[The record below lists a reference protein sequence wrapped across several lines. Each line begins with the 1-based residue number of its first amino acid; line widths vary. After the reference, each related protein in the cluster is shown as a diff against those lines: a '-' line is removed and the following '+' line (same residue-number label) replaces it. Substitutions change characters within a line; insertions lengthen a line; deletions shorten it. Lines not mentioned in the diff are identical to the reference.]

1 VSTAEATIRGPI
13 SEAERETLAVLAA
26 QKEAIQDGKIDG
38 QHWLFAIGAQ
48 VADILRRRRAL
59 EMRRSLRT

>member
-1 VSTAEATIRGPI
+1 VSTAEAIIRGPI
-13 SEAERETLAVLAA
+13 DEAERETLAVLAVRR
-26 QKEAIQDGKIDG
+26 EAIEDGKLDG
-38 QHWLFAIGAQ
+38 QHWLFVIGAQ